1 MVIIIGYNR
10 IDIMMYNNVVNKKGG
25 IDSNTYCSCGEFI
38 VILLWG
44 IARTR
49 DQWKVNI
56 LHYIEFVL
64 TVNKLDKEFKE
75 FLKKLCNFKFKAYG
89 YYICI

>member
-1 MVIIIGYNR
+1 MLLI
-10 IDIMMYNNVVNKKGG
+10 KKGG

-44 IARTR
+44 IARTH

-75 FLKKLCNFKFKAYG
+75 FLKKLCNFKFKANG